1 MKRQLGIAYFTFG
14 GGRRGR
20 ERGRRA
26 GESGGE
32 RVPVSRP
39 GPLAGHRAPR
49 KSPRPREATPTRGGR
64 GAGRSGTAV
73 AWARPAAPSIR
84 RSPGLA
90 SGSVCGN
97 YLLIS

>member
-39 GPLAGHRAPR
+39 RAPR
-49 KSPRPREATPTRGGR
+49 WAPGSPE
-64 GAGRSGTAV
+64 V
-73 AWARPAAPSIR
+73 PAAPGSHPHAGRTR
-84 RSPGLA
+84 RGALGNRGRV
-90 SGSVCGN
+90 GSAGRAIN
-97 YLLIS
+97 